1 MTDMCKENVDYYNKG
16 YIQAEEDLIFKL
28 ENRIEILKKIN
39 SRKNEEI
46 ISHLDAIISEIKTQ
60 IKVQE
65 K

>member
-1 MTDMCKENVDYYNKG
+1 MCKENVDCYNKG
-16 YIQAEEDLIFKL
+16 YIQAEEDLISKL

-46 ISHLDAIISEIKTQ
+46 ISHLDAIISEIKFQ